1 MPPPIWVWI
10 SFWTIRIYWITMF
23 RTMRRHAN
31 GAFNKGTPR
40 QRTRTVLLLVCCV
53 QIQIAPEYWREMPHD
68 VYCLIGREDLG
79 LSYMLHDPRSWF
91 PSRDTHTHT
100 CSTFTRTRRCTV
112 NIDNVFYW
120 YLLIYLHVYIYKIY
134 IYMINY
140 MHYVLRCFQ
149 NRSESIQWVGSFI
162 CIQWRLTLLSCQ
174 VGENCCMPAGL
185 GWNMLKPSETFV

>member
-1 MPPPIWVWI
+1 
-10 SFWTIRIYWITMF
+10 
-23 RTMRRHAN
+23 MRRHAN

-120 YLLIYLHVYIYKIY
+120 YLLIYLHVYIYIWL
-134 IYMINY
+134 I
-140 MHYVLRCFQ
+140 
-149 NRSESIQWVGSFI
+149 I
-162 CIQWRLTLLSCQ
+162 CIMCCVVFKTDLIHLHSMKTYITVLSSWGELLYASWT
-174 VGENCCMPAGL
+174 GL
-185 GWNMLKPSETFV
+185 KHAETIWNLCLVLVLLVTVY